1 MAVSNWSSWLSNN
14 NTDEHKYNNSNNTDE
29 HKYNNSNNTDEHKC
43 ILYFLMLGLKT
54 YSQKYITQRKKI
66 KTY

>member
-14 NTDEHKYNNSNNTDE
+14 NTDEHKYNNSN
-29 HKYNNSNNTDEHKC
+29 TDEHKC
-43 ILYFLMLGLKT
+43 ILYVLMLGLKT